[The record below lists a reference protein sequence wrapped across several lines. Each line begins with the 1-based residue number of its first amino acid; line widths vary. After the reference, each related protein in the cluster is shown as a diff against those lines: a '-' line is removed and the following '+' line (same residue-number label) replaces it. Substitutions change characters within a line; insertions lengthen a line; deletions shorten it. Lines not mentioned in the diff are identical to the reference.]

1 MTAPKPLDPKA
12 DARVVAGPGAPA
24 DTFFATVGGRDRERA
39 IHTVPAEAALPADE
53 ATGATQDR
61 QVPQTPP
68 RAAASPADA
77 AVADARVSVNE
88 ASVWEATGADEDAPQ
103 RG

>member
-1 MTAPKPLDPKA
+1 MTASKPLDPRA

-24 DTFFATVGGRDRERA
+24 DTFFETVGGHERA
-39 IHTVPAEAALPADE
+39 VHTAPAEAALPADE
-53 ATGATQDR
+53 ATETSQDGKI
-61 QVPQTPP
+61 PQTPP
-68 RAAASPADA
+68 GAAASRADA
-77 AVADARVSVNE
+77 PVTDARVSVNE